1 MNLENIYDV
10 MENIDKKYIFA
21 YTIYDKKL
29 TKKYFAIWKTTPV
42 F

>member
-1 MNLENIYDV
+1 MNLEYLYDI

-29 TKKYFAIWKTTPV
+29 TKKYFSIWKMKSV
-42 F
+42 S